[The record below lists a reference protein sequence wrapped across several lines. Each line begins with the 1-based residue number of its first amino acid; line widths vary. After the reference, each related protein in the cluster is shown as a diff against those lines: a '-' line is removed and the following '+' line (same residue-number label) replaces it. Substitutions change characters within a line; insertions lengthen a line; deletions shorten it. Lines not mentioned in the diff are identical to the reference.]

1 MQEIEV
7 RHKVAFFDRSKLSA
21 LLILGVAILGS
32 VGVMLA
38 VRQCGAKDHIAGAPA
53 PGTSA
58 GCGDDG
64 DCRDRQL
71 CVSAAC
77 VDIQPGIKECTE
89 VQVHFNTDSADIGA
103 ADKAAVARMA
113 RCLKADQSMKLVIS
127 GSTDERGSA
136 AHNSELGE
144 KRAMAV
150 ARTLQQQGV
159 SSQQLSIVSYG
170 EHSPLCLESDR
181 DCWAKNRQ
189 AALTPS
195 AGAAVAR

>member
-21 LLILGVAILGS
+21 LAILGVVILGS
-32 VGVMLA
+32 FGVILG
-38 VRQCGAKDHIAGAPA
+38 VRQCGARDQLATATA
-53 PGTSA
+53 PGT
-58 GCGDDG
+58 GCGGDG

-71 CVSAAC
+71 CLSAAC
-77 VDIQPGIKECTE
+77 VDIKPGLADCAQ
-89 VQVHFNTDSADIGA
+89 VQVHFNTDSAEVGA
-103 ADKAAVARMA
+103 TDKAAVERMA
-113 RCLKADQSMKLVIS
+113 RCLKADQSMKLVIG

-136 AHNSELGE
+136 AHNSELAE

-150 ARTLQQQGV
+150 AHTLQQQGV
-159 SSQQLSIVSYG
+159 SAQQLSVVSYG
-170 EHSPLCLESDR
+170 EHYSLCGESDR

-189 AALTPS
+189 ASLTPT

>member
-7 RHKVAFFDRSKLSA
+7 RHKVAFFDRSNLSA
-21 LLILGVAILGS
+21 VLILGVVILASIGMILG
-32 VGVMLA
+32 L
-38 VRQCGAKDHIAGAPA
+38 RQCTARDKVAVVTAPSGGCAG
-53 PGTSA
+53 
-58 GCGDDG
+58 DG

-71 CVSAAC
+71 CISAAC
-77 VDIQPGIKECTE
+77 VDIKPGLAECTE
-89 VQVHFNTDSADIGA
+89 VQVHFTTDSAEIGA
-103 ADKAAVARMA
+103 ADKVAVERMA

-159 SSQQLSIVSYG
+159 SAKQLSVVSYG
-170 EHSPLCLESDR
+170 EHYPLCAESDR

-189 AALTPS
+189 ASLTPS
-195 AGAAVAR
+195 AGAAVAY